1 MNTLLSIATDGLYT
15 TQGLFVDDERTVTI
29 TGSVREITGRPSIN
43 VAVEVTLSGAP
54 TFNAT
59 DLVALRRRKVFTD
72 QNGEISTDP
81 GNQLVILQ
89 PGENERM
96 QVRIRVQDAG
106 LDWVVEIPSTVTA
119 SFVGAPSISLQELQE
134 WIVEDL
140 SRR

>member
-15 TQGLFVDDERTVTI
+15 TQGLLVDDERTVTI
-29 TGSVREITGRPSIN
+29 TGSVRELTGRPSIN
-43 VAVEVTLSGAP
+43 VVVEAAIVGGP

-59 DLVALRRRKVFTD
+59 DLITTRRRRVFTD

-81 GNQLVILQ
+81 GNQLVLMQ

-96 QVRIRVQDAG
+96 QARIRVQDAG
-106 LDWVVEIPSTVTA
+106 LDWIVEVPSTMTA